1 MVGQGAGRAK
11 RGCGAPARLGWLL
24 GGLAGALLLAGPAL
38 SIEVLTGTLKKAAE
52 SGEVVIG
59 YRSSSVPFSY
69 LEKIG
74 QSDHPVGYAIDIC
87 QEIVDDMS
95 REAGRDLKIRYE
107 PVTSES
113 RFEAVT
119 SGKVDLECGSTT
131 TNAERRRIVAFSP
144 IDFISATKLLV
155 KKGSGIASYRDLGG
169 KKVVVTA
176 GTTNE
181 AAVREIL
188 SKSKI
193 QAQILVAKDHAE
205 SFAMVKDGRA
215 DAFATDDVLLY
226 GLKAAEGPSGS
237 DYTVLPDKL
246 SFEPYA
252 IMFRKD
258 DPALS
263 SLVVGTFQ
271 RLAET
276 RELRWTYE
284 KWFLKR
290 LPNGE
295 RLDIP
300 MSDDLKTSFLVM
312 GLQEN

>member
-1 MVGQGAGRAK
+1 MSVRHIRAA
-11 RGCGAPARLGWLL
+11 APFAALSAALL
-24 GGLAGALLLAGPAL
+24 ATFLVASPAGA
-38 SIEVLTGTLKKAAE
+38 IEELTGTLKKAAE
-52 SGEVVIG
+52 TGEIVIAH
-59 YRSSSVPFSY
+59 RTASVPFSY
-69 LEKIG
+69 YEKVG

-87 QEIVDDMS
+87 QEIVDDMAK
-95 REAGRDLKIRYE
+95 ETGRPLKIRYE
-107 PVTSES
+107 AVTSET

-119 SGKVDLECGSTT
+119 SGKADLECGSTT
-131 TNAERRRIVAFSP
+131 TNAERRKIVAFSP

-155 KKGSGIASYRDLGG
+155 KKDSGIASYRDLGG

-181 AAVREIL
+181 AAVREMLFKAKVQAEIL
-188 SKSKI
+188 TG
-193 QAQILVAKDHAE
+193 KDHGE

-226 GLKAAEGPSGS
+226 GLKSAEGADGAK
-237 DYTVLPDKL
+237 YTVLPDKL

-263 SLVVGTFQ
+263 ALVTRTFQ
-271 RLAET
+271 RLAES

-284 KWFLKR
+284 KWFMKR

-300 MSDDLKTSFLVM
+300 MSDDLRTSFLVM
-312 GLQEN
+312 GLQDY

>member
-1 MVGQGAGRAK
+1 MVDRTM
-11 RGCGAPARLGWLL
+11 RTLL
-24 GGLAGALLLAGPAL
+24 CGALLMAALAPGPA
-38 SIEVLTGTLKKAAE
+38 SAIEVLTGMLRKAAE
-52 SGEVVIG
+52 TGEVVVG
-59 YRSSSVPFSY
+59 YRLSSVPFSFV
-69 LEKIG
+69 EKVG
-74 QSDHPVGYAIDIC
+74 QSDHPMGYAIDLC
-87 QEIVDDMS
+87 QEIVDDIGK
-95 REAGRDLKIRYE
+95 ATGRDLTIRYA

-113 RFEAVT
+113 RIPAVT
-119 SGKVDLECGSTT
+119 SGQVDLECGSTT
-131 TNAERRRIVAFSP
+131 TNAERRKSVAFSP

-155 KKGSGIASYRDLGG
+155 KRDAGFAAPQDLAG
-169 KKVVVTA
+169 KRIVVTA

-181 AAVREIL
+181 AAVRDMLARARIG
-188 SKSKI
+188 
-193 QAQILVAKDHAE
+193 AQILTGKDHAE

-226 GLKAAEGPSGS
+226 GLKANEGADGAR
-237 DYTVLPDKL
+237 YTVLPEKL

-258 DPALS
+258 DPALA
-263 SLVVGTFQ
+263 SLITGTFQ

-284 KWFLKR
+284 KWFAKR
-290 LPNGE
+290 LPNGS

-312 GLQEN
+312 GLQD

>member
-1 MVGQGAGRAK
+1 MSIAGLRAF
-11 RGCGAPARLGWLL
+11 ALSVAAL
-24 GGLAGALLLAGPAL
+24 LAGAATPAAA
-38 SIEVLTGTLKKAAE
+38 IELLTGTIKKAAE
-52 SGEVVIG
+52 SGEVVVG
-59 YRSSSVPFSY
+59 FRQSSVPFSFI
-69 LEKIG
+69 EKVG
-74 QSDHPVGYAIDIC
+74 QTERPVGYAIDIC
-87 QEIVDDMS
+87 QEIVDDIGRAS
-95 REAGRDLKIRYE
+95 GREGLKIRYE

-113 RFEAVT
+113 RFPAVA

-131 TNAERRRIVAFSP
+131 TNAERRKIVGFSP
-144 IDFISATKLLV
+144 VTFISATKLLV
-155 KKGSGIASYRDLGG
+155 KRDAGIASYRDLGG

-181 AAVREIL
+181 GAVREML
-188 SKSKI
+188 ARSKI
-193 QAQILVAKDHAE
+193 QAEILTARDHAE

-226 GLKAAEGPSGS
+226 GLKAADGS
-237 DYTVLPDKL
+237 DGAKYTVLPEKL

-252 IMFRKD
+252 IGFRKD
-258 DPALS
+258 DPALAA
-263 SLVVGTFQ
+263 LVTGTFQ
-271 RLAET
+271 RLAES

-300 MSDDLKTSFLVM
+300 MSEELKTGFSVM
-312 GLQEN
+312 GLRD